1 MLLLSEADV
10 ARLLDVRQL
19 IDALAGAF
27 IELSAGRASV
37 PARIAARTPD
47 GLLAAMPGYVRGVL
61 ATKLVTL
68 FPGNHE
74 RGLPSHQALIAVF
87 DAATGAPTSVMDGT
101 HITAMRTAAA
111 SALATRT
118 LARPDAE
125 VLAIVGAGVQ
135 ARSHVVAMRALHEW
149 REVRVASRTVAHA
162 QALADELQ
170 ATAIDTAEAAVHEAG
185 VVCLCTHSAEPV
197 IQRQWLA
204 AGAHVNSVGYGDG
217 PEVDAATID
226 AAAVLA
232 VESRAA
238 FSPPPAGCH
247 ELRGRDPALGSELGE
262 ILAGTR
268 PGRTSPDELT
278 LYKSMGHA
286 LEDATAAAL
295 VERAARAAGAGR
307 DIPL

>member
-1 MLLLSEADV
+1 M
-10 ARLLDVRQL
+10 LDVRQL

-27 IELSAGRASV
+27 IDLSAGRASV

-47 GLLAAMPGYVRGVL
+47 GLLAAMPGYVGGVL

-68 FPGNHE
+68 FPENHA

-87 DAATGAPTSVMDGT
+87 DAATGTPSAVMDGT

-118 LARPDAE
+118 LAKPDAA

-135 ARSHVVAMRALHEW
+135 ARSHLVAMRALHDW
-149 REVRVASRTVAHA
+149 AEVRVASRTAVHA
-162 QALADELQ
+162 RALAGEFQ
-170 ATAIDTAEAAVHEAG
+170 AAAIESVEAAVHEAD
-185 VVCLCTHSAEPV
+185 VVCLCTHSVEPV
-197 IQRQWLA
+197 LQRRWLA

-226 AAAVLA
+226 AAAILA
-232 VESRAA
+232 VESRTA

-247 ELRGRDPALGSELGE
+247 ELAGRDPAQGTELGE
-262 ILAGTR
+262 ILAGAR

-278 LYKSMGHA
+278 VYKSMGHA
-286 LEDATAAAL
+286 VEDATAAAL
-295 VERAARAAGAGR
+295 VERAARAAGAGHE
-307 DIPL
+307 ILL

>member
-1 MLLLSEADV
+1 LLLLSEADV

-27 IELSAGRASV
+27 MELSAGRASV

-47 GLLAAMPGYVRGVL
+47 GLLAAMPGYVGGML

-68 FPGNHE
+68 FPANHD

-87 DAATGAPTSVMDGT
+87 DAATGTPTAVMDGT

-135 ARSHVVAMRALHEW
+135 ARSHLAAMRALHEW
-149 REVRVASRTVAHA
+149 REIRVASRTAVHA
-162 QALADELQ
+162 RALADELQ
-170 ATAIDTAEAAVHEAG
+170 ATAIDSTEAAVRGAD

-197 IQRQWLA
+197 IQRRWLA
-204 AGAHVNSVGYGDG
+204 AGTHLNSVGYGDG

-226 AAAVLA
+226 GAAVLA

-247 ELRGRDPALGSELGE
+247 ELAGRDPAQGTELGE
-262 ILAGTR
+262 ILAGR
-268 PGRTSPDELT
+268 QGRTSPEELT
-278 LYKSMGHA
+278 VYKSMGHA
-286 LEDATAAAL
+286 VEDATAASL
-295 VERAARAAGAGR
+295 VERAARAAGAGH
-307 DIPL
+307 DIEL